1 MSKFTLRPEQKK
13 SIIEIKNKFKD
24 NREVGYTAPTDAG
37 KTIVAVSSS
46 LKLGLPITYF
56 TSTYEGVKEVIKTL
70 TNLGVKDKLA
80 IVLPRGKD
88 KVAREVCKCT
98 LKDCR
103 ICAKEKSIDNL
114 GLNKKDFVG
123 KITTPESINIEYSDY
138 CPYYFLIELC
148 KGNIPDYIITHW
160 KAFSAG
166 RLRTHG
172 NVVLDEIDES
182 LKRTD
187 LLWAKYDI
195 SAHGWHLETSSEVL
209 PLRKA
214 VKILDL
220 LKDERNPYDVGS
232 DDHELMM
239 YFWLEPLR
247 RWIVHMIT
255 EIEQN
260 PISYEIESLKN
271 RSKDGQIP
279 ESELQFGL
287 MLAHTKIKEKIDS
300 FWNPYMKSGMFTAT
314 LETILNN
321 WSDDYIRKL
330 PDYED
335 RNLIRKLMY
344 VFKNVEGAYFKH
356 VSFSPVQKKGYI
368 EVWLITRRSEIE
380 KILED
385 AGYNKILYVSATFPK
400 NIEVPIVVN
409 KIDLNGEKK
418 LVVLV
423 GTKTILNKTLREIHR
438 MYNIL
443 GVTTSYWRAEKA
455 GQEFQGGMIRK
466 NENIKDLLE
475 NKLTRLKGHI
485 CWTYFGSKFSR
496 ATNDLSVFDGAV
508 FKDFLDKTDHLSFGD
523 EEDYKENCARKLY
536 QTVSRVFRTV
546 DNYHR
551 RRFLVTN
558 NEDGFERLKRIV
570 PDWIYKRVKT
580 TKDAVKLIKKHAEP
594 FKSIPWK
601 KSIKLTFAERVVK
614 GKEYVY
620 LQGYVPDDYKFDL
633 NKEFIEISEWD
644 LDSVLKSKK

>member
-1 MSKFTLRPEQKK
+1 MFTLRPQQKK
-13 SIIEIKNKFKD
+13 DIGEITAKFK
-24 NREVGYTAPTDAG
+24 EHKEIGYSSPTDSG
-37 KTIVAVSSS
+37 KTTTAVKVS
-46 LKLGLPITYF
+46 LNLGTPVTYF

-70 TNLGVKDKLA
+70 SNLGVKDKLT

-138 CPYYFLIELC
+138 CPYCFLIELC
-148 KGNIPDYIITHW
+148 KGNIPDYTITHW

-279 ESELQFGL
+279 EDELGFGL
-287 MLAHTKIKEKIDS
+287 MLAYTKIREKIKK
-300 FWNPYMKSGMFTAT
+300 FWEPYIKSGMFTAT
-314 LETILNN
+314 LDTVLEN
-321 WSDDYIRKL
+321 WHDDYVRKL
-330 PDYED
+330 PEYED
-335 RNLIRKLMY
+335 RDLIRKLMY
-344 VFKNVEGAYFKH
+344 VFKNVEGTYFKR
-356 VSFSPVQKKGYI
+356 VSFSPVQRKGYI
-368 EVWLITRRSEIE
+368 EVWLITARS
-380 KILED
+380 KIQKKLED
-385 AGYNKILYVSATFPK
+385 AGYNKILYVSATFPS
-400 NIEVPIVVN
+400 NIKVPVVAN
-409 KIDLNGEKK
+409 KKDLNGDKK
-418 LVVLV
+418 LVVFV
-423 GTKTILNKTLREIHR
+423 GSKIILNKVLREIHLI
-438 MYNIL
+438 YNIL

-455 GQEFQGGMIRK
+455 EKEFQGGLIRK
-466 NENIKDLLE
+466 HDNFKELLDK
-475 NKLTRLKGHI
+475 KLKRSKGRI

-523 EEDYKENCARKLY
+523 EEDYKGNCAGKLY
-536 QTVSRVFRTV
+536 QTVSRIFRTV

-558 NEDGFERLKRIV
+558 NEDGFERLKRMA

-601 KSIKLTFAERVVK
+601 KSIKLKFTERVVK

-633 NKEFIEISEWD
+633 NKEFIEISKWD